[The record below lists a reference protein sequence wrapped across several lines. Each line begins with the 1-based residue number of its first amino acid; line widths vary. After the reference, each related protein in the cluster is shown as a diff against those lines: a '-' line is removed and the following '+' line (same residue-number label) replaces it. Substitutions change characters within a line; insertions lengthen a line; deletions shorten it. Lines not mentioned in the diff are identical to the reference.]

1 MAELKDRLRADMIA
15 SMKAKQADTT
25 KVLRAVL
32 AAITTEEVAGDAAAE
47 LTAEQELAVVTK
59 QARQRRDSA
68 EAYAAGGRQDL
79 ADAEVRFVPGE
90 GTPPDLGDVVE
101 RRYKPLVM
109 QLASLRVPTI
119 AAVNGIAAGAGASL
133 ALVCDMVVA
142 TESAAFMLPF
152 AKIGLIPDTACS
164 WIVPQRLGFARA
176 MGLAMTGEKLP
187 ATKAAEWGLIWEAVP
202 NDDFAA
208 RIDALAAQ
216 LAAMPTKALV
226 RTRQA
231 MLTASSH
238 TLEQHLTLEG
248 MLMREMG
255 RSADYVEGVSAFLEK
270 RAPRFTG
277 A

>member
-1 MAELKDRLRADMIA
+1 MTFETITLDIRQGVARLALNRPDKMNSFNGTMHDELRAALQQVQDDA
-15 SMKAKQADTT
+15 SVR
-25 KVLRAVL
+25 VLVL
-32 AAITTEEVAGDAAAE
+32 TGHGRGFCAG
-47 LTAEQELAVVTK
+47 
-59 QARQRRDSA
+59 
-68 EAYAAGGRQDL
+68 QDL

-187 ATKAAEWGLIWEAVP
+187 AAKAAEWGLIWEAVP

-216 LAAMPTKALV
+216 LATMPTKALV

-255 RSADYVEGVSAFLEK
+255 RSDDYVEGVSAFLEK